1 MAEVNRHVNYQCVSL
16 IDSVVHRLKVYH
28 LWQFWGVGV
37 GGLGPC
43 PHQCQSQSY
52 TLANFNSLVTIHI
65 LPHTVFQ
72 MICFYLFNLTQVID
86 D

>member
-52 TLANFNSLVTIHI
+52 TLGFKPHI
-65 LPHTVFQ
+65 
-72 MICFYLFNLTQVID
+72 
-86 D
+86 